1 MTFNEPRPSI
11 NANDVQSSTSLG
23 HNASVDNKV
32 ISYANLKCLAA
43 SANQQRKTLS
53 TTWTL
58 YEYVRVGVCYNVI
71 SLNLSRTA

>member
-1 MTFNEPRPSI
+1 MTFNEPRSSI

-23 HNASVDNKV
+23 HNASVDKV
-32 ISYANLKCLAA
+32 ASYANLKCLAA

-58 YEYVRVGVCYNVI
+58 HEYVRVRRC
-71 SLNLSRTA
+71 LL